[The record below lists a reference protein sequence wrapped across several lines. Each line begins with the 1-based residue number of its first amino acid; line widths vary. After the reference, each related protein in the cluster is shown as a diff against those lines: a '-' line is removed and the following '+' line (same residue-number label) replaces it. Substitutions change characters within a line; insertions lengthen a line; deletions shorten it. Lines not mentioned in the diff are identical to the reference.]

1 MFITQKQKWTNAW
14 LMSYSEVES
23 KGQKQTKFHLKNTVS
38 IYRQDLNQFPTQTFI
53 SSFAIK
59 IWIFLCQQLL
69 FLSHCASTVAQHS
82 LQRLMLKFCTE
93 NTNIRNLGSDKN
105 YFTYFPIYFYTE
117 VERKKNYFK
126 ELNKKVHMTYLELF
140 PSQIVVPKSMELKLI
155 LNVSWD
161 NG

>member
-1 MFITQKQKWTNAW
+1 
-14 LMSYSEVES
+14 
-23 KGQKQTKFHLKNTVS
+23 
-38 IYRQDLNQFPTQTFI
+38 
-53 SSFAIK
+53 
-59 IWIFLCQQLL
+59 
-69 FLSHCASTVAQHS
+69 
-82 LQRLMLKFCTE
+82 MLKFCTE

-126 ELNKKVHMTYLELF
+126 ELNKKLHMTYLELF
-140 PSQIVVPKSMELKLI
+140 PSQIVVLKSMELKLI